1 MGISGHEFARV
12 AFDATVSG
20 LTVPDPGTGQTIN
33 LRNQSFVTCELTI
46 AAAGETRLLPTASGL
61 KAGVH
66 LYVVVRSTGSGYY
79 ARLIDLA
86 TNDYA
91 IGAVGEC
98 VHYMTYYNG
107 TSMVWANLTTG
118 AAMGASVNAML
129 SLATSTVLSNQ
140 YHVGK
145 ILLLTGTGSAFTQ
158 TLPAAAGTGKM
169 YRFVVGA
176 VNTSNHVIDAGSEG
190 ADFFGNVITNST
202 GDTPDLAQPWV
213 AATNDNTITLN
224 GTTTGGA
231 GVGDWIDCIDI
242 ATNKWMV
249 RGVTT
254 TTSTEATPFS
264 TV

>member
-20 LTVPDPGTGQTIN
+20 LTVPDPGTGGTIN
-33 LRNQSFVTCELTI
+33 LRNQSWVTCELTL
-46 AAAGETRLLPTASGL
+46 AAAAETRLLPTASGL
-61 KAGVH
+61 KPGVH
-66 LYVVVRSTGSGYY
+66 LFIVVRATGSGYY

-91 IGAVGEC
+91 IGSVGEC

-145 ILLLTGTGSAFTQ
+145 ILLLTGTGAAYTQ

-190 ADFFGNVITNST
+190 ADFFGNIISNAT
-202 GDTPDLAQPWV
+202 GDSPDLTSIWP

-224 GTTTGGA
+224 GTTMGGA
-231 GVGDWIDCIDI
+231 GVGDYLDCIDI
-242 ATNKWMV
+242 AANKWMV

-254 TTSTEATPFS
+254 SSGAEATPFS